1 MRRNEARPTNPQ
13 PTSRK
18 RKLSALTNNTIA
30 KIKKLRK
37 EKKRQKPGSSSIYP
51 AEYIWIISPIPVNI
65 ININIPTSA
74 EDGDDNSQANDY
86 LGRGNGEHEK
96 DKHLTVRRVEFARY
110 GHKR

>member
-51 AEYIWIISPIPVNI
+51 AEYIWIISPIPVT
-65 ININIPTSA
+65 NINIPTSA